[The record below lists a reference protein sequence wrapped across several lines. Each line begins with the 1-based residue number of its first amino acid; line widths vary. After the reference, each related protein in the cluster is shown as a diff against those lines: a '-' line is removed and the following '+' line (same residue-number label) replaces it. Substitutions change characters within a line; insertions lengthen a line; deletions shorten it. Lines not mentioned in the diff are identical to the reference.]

1 MAGEW
6 GSVAAAVVMFL
17 VGMCAGAWLR
27 RSDRAARERVAEL
40 ESEIEQLGSRLE
52 SEREAV
58 AKHFDRTSELFGDLT
73 REYTALYSH
82 LAEGARELCPQR
94 TPEIGRGLGEE
105 LPAALSAGATGGAG
119 GPGIAS
125 AEEASNAQD
134 APDPSAPE
142 AAPEPPQAASA
153 GGI

>member
-6 GSVAAAVVMFL
+6 APVAAAVVMFL
-17 VGMCAGAWLR
+17 AGMCAGAWLR

-40 ESEIEQLGSRLE
+40 ESELEQLGTRLE

-58 AKHFDRTSELFGDLT
+58 AKHFDRTSDLFRDLT
-73 REYTALYSH
+73 REYTTLYSH
-82 LAEGARELCPQR
+82 LAEGARELCPER

-105 LPAALSAGATGGAG
+105 LPAALTAG

-125 AEEASNAQD
+125 AEEASNARD
-134 APDPSAPE
+134 APDPSALE
-142 AAPEPPQAASA
+142 ADPEPPRAASA